1 MAAGRDRHES
11 LGAGLGTVVSV
22 LAALALFAL
31 PITAQS
37 GGTSTTLRYGSG
49 LLDVPTA
56 TVLPHLTIAA
66 TYSGFGLSRHGIRSF
81 DRSSGG
87 RDRGGKGTRWLS
99 DGSVAIGLFDR
110 LEAGATLQ
118 HFADAHSGGRL
129 VGGFGRLSL
138 LPGSLERFHLAV
150 GARYVTSPS
159 FGDSGRGGFQPNRLG
174 YPDARVVGEP
184 PGRREFQG
192 NLSPYVV
199 ATAGLPGLDGVPF
212 EYDMTL
218 SAGWGGGLFSAG
230 RDLDFHAGAST
241 GGLFAGSALHVTLG
255 AAAGMSVMAE
265 FNGFDAN
272 AGVRLD
278 FGGVQVSAFSLGV
291 NHDGSSGFR
300 SRKFGLAASV
310 AVCTGELGLCR
321 RRSDAPADTVTL
333 PAPPPDTVIVERVI
347 EAPGPAGTPTTLC
360 LATGES
366 VRVWV
371 TAAGDTLVGPGRV
384 SLEALGPGVVLAGT
398 YAEGR
403 NWFEDGE
410 AIGLAGRSYR
420 RSGAPGPADCGGIE
434 RVGRHD
440 GVPVFADRGADMPFD
455 LLYVP
460 VRPGLWAR
468 YENDPGDARDSVLR
482 SPDPSQPMISGVRSS
497 AVSISPSTSSQVTD
511 SPSRSVRFVVSAST
525 DPVLQRIPAN
535 RSGCG
540 SCRPT
545 R

>member
-1 MAAGRDRHES
+1 MAAGRDGHAS
-11 LGAGLGTVVSV
+11 LGAGFGTGVSLLVALV
-22 LAALALFAL
+22 LCVR
-31 PITAQS
+31 PVTAQP

-49 LLDVPTA
+49 LLDVPAA

-66 TYSGFGLSRHGIRSF
+66 TYSGFGLSRHGSRSI
-81 DRSSGG
+81 DRSSGD
-87 RDRGGKGTRWLS
+87 RDRGPGRTQWLS

-118 HFADAHSGGRL
+118 HFADARSGGRL

-174 YPDARVVGEP
+174 YPDARVVGDP

-199 ATAGLPGLDGVPF
+199 ATAGLPGLDRVPF
-212 EYDMTL
+212 AYSMTL

-272 AGVRLD
+272 AGVRFD
-278 FGGVQVSAFSLGV
+278 FGGVQVSAFSLGM

-310 AVCTGELGLCR
+310 AVCAGELGLCR
-321 RRSDAPADTVTL
+321 RPSDGPADTVTL
-333 PAPPPDTVIVERVI
+333 PAPPPDTVIVERAI
-347 EAPGPAGTPTTLC
+347 EASGPAGAPTTLC
-360 LATGES
+360 LSTGES

-371 TAAGDTLVGPGRV
+371 TAAGDTLVGPGRI
-384 SLEALGPGVVLAGT
+384 SLDALGPGVVLAGT

-403 NWFEDGE
+403 DWFEAGE

-420 RSGAPGPADCGGIE
+420 RSGPPGPADCGGIE

-440 GVPVFADRGADMPFD
+440 GVPLFADRGADLPLD
-455 LLYVP
+455 LVYVP
-460 VRPGLWAR
+460 VRPGIWAR
-468 YENDPGDARDSVLR
+468 YENDLK
-482 SPDPSQPMISGVRSS
+482 
-497 AVSISPSTSSQVTD
+497 
-511 SPSRSVRFVVSAST
+511 
-525 DPVLQRIPAN
+525 
-535 RSGCG
+535 
-540 SCRPT
+540 
-545 R
+545 

>member
-11 LGAGLGTVVSV
+11 FGAGFGTGVSFLVALV
-22 LAALALFAL
+22 LCVR
-31 PITAQS
+31 PVTAQS

-66 TYSGFGLSRHGIRSF
+66 TYSGFSLSRHGTRSF

-87 RDRGGKGTRWLS
+87 RDRRGSGTEWRS
-99 DGSVAIGLFDR
+99 DGSVAIGLFGR

-118 HFADAHSGGRL
+118 HFADVRNGGRL

-150 GARYVTSPS
+150 GGRYVTSPS

-174 YPDARVVGEP
+174 FPDARVVGDP
-184 PGRREFQG
+184 PGRRDFQG

-199 ATAGLPGLDGVPF
+199 ATAELPGLEAMPF
-212 EYDMTL
+212 EYEMTL

-230 RDLDFHAGAST
+230 GDLDFYGEAST
-241 GGLFAGSALHVTLG
+241 RGLFAGSALHVPVG
-255 AAAGMSVMAE
+255 GAAGMSVMAE

-272 AGVRLD
+272 AGVRFD
-278 FGGVQVSAFSLGV
+278 FGGIQVSAFSLGM

-310 AVCTGELGLCR
+310 AVCTGEFGLCR

-333 PAPPPDTVIVERVI
+333 PAPPPDTVIVERAI
-347 EAPGPAGTPTTLC
+347 EAPPGPAGTPTTLC
-360 LATGES
+360 LSTGES

-371 TAAGDTLVGPGRV
+371 TVAGDTLVGRGRV
-384 SLEALGPGVVLAGT
+384 SLDALGPAVVLAGT

-403 NWFEDGE
+403 DWFDDGG

-420 RSGAPGPADCGGIE
+420 RSGAPGPADCDGIE

-440 GVPVFADRGADMPFD
+440 GVPLFADRGAEVPFD
-455 LLYVP
+455 FVYVP

-468 YENDPGDARDSVLR
+468 YEN
-482 SPDPSQPMISGVRSS
+482 
-497 AVSISPSTSSQVTD
+497 
-511 SPSRSVRFVVSAST
+511 
-525 DPVLQRIPAN
+525 
-535 RSGCG
+535 
-540 SCRPT
+540 
-545 R
+545 

>member
-1 MAAGRDRHES
+1 MAAGRDRLES
-11 LGAGLGTVVSV
+11 LGAGFGTGASV
-22 LAALALFAL
+22 LVALVLFVQ
-31 PITAQS
+31 PVTAQP

-66 TYSGFGLSRHGIRSF
+66 TYSGFGLSRHGTRSF

-87 RDRGGKGTRWLS
+87 RDRGGRTTQWLS

-118 HFADAHSGGRL
+118 HFADARNGGSL

-138 LPGSLERFHLAV
+138 LPGSVERFHLAV

-159 FGDSGRGGFQPNRLG
+159 FGDSGPGRFQPNRLG
-174 YPDARVVGEP
+174 YPDARVVGDP

-199 ATAGLPGLDGVPF
+199 ATAGLPGLDRVPF
-212 EYDMTL
+212 EYDLTL

-230 RDLDFHAGAST
+230 SDLGFYGEAST
-241 GGLFAGSALHVTLG
+241 GGLFAGSALHVALG
-255 AAAGMSVMAE
+255 GAAGMSVMAE

-272 AGVRLD
+272 AGVRFD
-278 FGGVQVSAFSLGV
+278 FGGIQVSAFSLGM

-310 AVCTGELGLCR
+310 SVCTGELGLCR

-333 PAPPPDTVIVERVI
+333 PAPPPDTVIVERAA
-347 EAPGPAGTPTTLC
+347 EEGGAGATPTTLC
-360 LATGES
+360 LSTGES

-371 TAAGDTLVGPGRV
+371 TAAGDTLVGSGRV
-384 SLEALGPGVVLAGT
+384 SLDALGPGVVLAGT

-403 NWFEDGE
+403 DWFEDGE

-420 RSGAPGPADCGGIE
+420 RSGPLGPADCGGIK

-440 GVPVFADRGADMPFD
+440 GVPLFAVRGADLPFD
-455 LLYVP
+455 LVYVP
-460 VRPGLWAR
+460 VRPGIWAR
-468 YENDPGDARDSVLR
+468 YENDLK
-482 SPDPSQPMISGVRSS
+482 
-497 AVSISPSTSSQVTD
+497 
-511 SPSRSVRFVVSAST
+511 
-525 DPVLQRIPAN
+525 
-535 RSGCG
+535 
-540 SCRPT
+540 
-545 R
+545 

>member
-11 LGAGLGTVVSV
+11 LGAGFGTGVSV
-22 LAALALFAL
+22 LVALVLFVQ
-31 PITAQS
+31 PGTAQS
-37 GGTSTTLRYGSG
+37 NSTSTTLRYGSG
-49 LLDVPTA
+49 LLDVPAA

-66 TYSGFGLSRHGIRSF
+66 TYSGFGLSRHGARSF

-87 RDRGGKGTRWLS
+87 RGRGGRGTQWLS
-99 DGSVAIGLFDR
+99 DGAVAIGLFDR

-118 HFADAHSGGRL
+118 HFADARDGGWL

-159 FGDSGRGGFQPNRLG
+159 FGDGGRGGFQPNRLG
-174 YPDARVVGEP
+174 YPDARVVGAP

-199 ATAGLPGLDGVPF
+199 ATAGLPGLDAMPF
-212 EYDMTL
+212 EYDVTL

-255 AAAGMSVMAE
+255 AAAGMSMMAE

-272 AGVRLD
+272 AGVRFD
-278 FGGVQVSAFSLGV
+278 FGGAQVSVFSLGM

-300 SRKFGLAASV
+300 SRKFGLAATV

-321 RRSDAPADTVTL
+321 RRSYAPADTVTL
-333 PAPPPDTVIVERVI
+333 PAPPPDTVIVERAI
-347 EAPGPAGTPTTLC
+347 EEPGPAGTPTTLC
-360 LATGES
+360 LSSGES
-366 VRVWV
+366 VQVWV
-371 TAAGDTLVGPGRV
+371 TAASDTLVGPGRV
-384 SLEALGPGVVLAGT
+384 ALDALGPGVVLAGA
-398 YAEGR
+398 YAEDR
-403 NWFEDGE
+403 DWFEDGE

-420 RSGAPGPADCGGIE
+420 RSGPPGPADCSRIE

-440 GVPVFADRGADMPFD
+440 GVPLFADRGAGVPFD
-455 LLYVP
+455 FVYVP
-460 VRPGLWAR
+460 VRPGLWVR
-468 YENDPGDARDSVLR
+468 YDN
-482 SPDPSQPMISGVRSS
+482 
-497 AVSISPSTSSQVTD
+497 
-511 SPSRSVRFVVSAST
+511 
-525 DPVLQRIPAN
+525 
-535 RSGCG
+535 
-540 SCRPT
+540 
-545 R
+545 